1 MIHYENVTKIAYSYK
16 KHNFFLN
23 LVFNLIN
30 PCQISAIIF
39 TIRGYK

>member
-16 KHNFFLN
+16 KHNFLN